1 MKARVLTYENE
12 VSNNLTIKK
21 LDLIE
26 TKNENLFLHEIGKD
40 TAYVVLKI
48 EKNDVSIFVETKLI
62 NKDFFFE
69 NINKFEKYR
78 LNFLDSWKSCFPTLL
93 IIEANRLVGND
104 TKPIIEARETSIAK
118 IKKEELEKERIKNE
132 IKLQRQRDDLLR
144 AEKIKSDLKENKR
157 VPFSDLIFAMDEL
170 KFKIHPRTKG
180 AILKQTSYFTI
191 NLTNGAF
198 NKKTTNQTAKSIFEV
213 VRLFANS

>member
-1 MKARVLTYENE
+1 
-12 VSNNLTIKK
+12 
-21 LDLIE
+21 
-26 TKNENLFLHEIGKD
+26 
-40 TAYVVLKI
+40 
-48 EKNDVSIFVETKLI
+48 
-62 NKDFFFE
+62 
-69 NINKFEKYR
+69 
-78 LNFLDSWKSCFPTLL
+78 LL

-198 NKKTTNQTAKSIFEV
+198 NKKTTNQTAKGIFEV